1 MNIIECFGEEPTSY
15 FTKTSSFPMVMAAH
29 SVIEGF
35 YCLLIDGCLCR
46 VATLIQRK
54 FADGSI
60 TVKVTNKN
68 FLTSG

>member
-1 MNIIECFGEEPTSY
+1 
-15 FTKTSSFPMVMAAH
+15 MVMAAH

-60 TVKVTNKN
+60 TVKVTNKT
-68 FLTSG
+68 FLPLASQTNYQTSSLNA